1 MSAVVGELVWKVTG
15 DTSGIDKS
23 IKQTDQKAQG
33 LAGNFKNAMGIMAGA
48 VIGAGIAKKIFD
60 IGKASIKAAADME
73 TQTVAFTTMLGSA
86 DKAQSLIKQVS
97 QFAASTP
104 FQLTELTDASKKLVA
119 FGVNSE
125 NVTDTL
131 RKLGD
136 VSAGLS
142 IPIGELSEIYGKS
155 MVQGTLYAEDL
166 NQLAGRGI
174 PIFTELAKVMGVN
187 SSEIKKLGS
196 EGKITFNEL
205 EQVFTNL
212 TAEGEQFGGLMEAQS
227 ATLAGKWSNFND
239 KLDRTAILFGQK
251 LAPAAG
257 EFIDLLNVLFETDEE
272 EFTRGMKAQ
281 LENLEKSIELEK
293 QRKDGRYYSGLA
305 KEMDQVKG
313 IQVDINASAQQR
325 LEIYRKIIQL
335 GEEESKIQG
344 LIKGG
349 EQIRYNLAAS
359 DLDIFKRKGEL
370 TKEQLEAIKNE
381 NKERGKGKEL
391 TDTQKKWLSERL
403 VLEKEVVNFIN
414 QNTKSETELLKME
427 LEDRKS
433 ALLKY
438 SRDREQTAKWI
449 ADIEKIYADKIK
461 ESENKSFQER
471 LSKTNDFVQQVGGA
485 FNNLLSSFQ
494 ALNDAIGNQA
504 IAALDARMEAE
515 LEAAGLSEET
525 AVEKAEA
532 ELKAAEE
539 TGDKEVIAEKRKALE
554 KAKIEEK
561 YAKKRAQ
568 LEYEMAVRGWELQ
581 VAIATATVPMA
592 ILNAY
597 TGAQAATILNPTLS
611 GWYPP
616 LMAGLAAVAAGA
628 QLAAVIAS
636 QPAPPKFEQGGI
648 VPGSSY
654 TGDNMLARVNSG
666 EMILNQQ
673 QQSQLFNMANGGG
686 GGYRQI
692 PPMSADSL
700 WKLIFEASQS
710 GDLFIAERAVTG
722 R

>member
-23 IKQTDQKAQG
+23 LKQTDQKTQG
-33 LAGNFKNAMGIMAGA
+33 LAGNFKSAMGIMAGA
-48 VIGAGIAKKIFD
+48 VVGAGIAKKIFD

-104 FQLTELTDASKKLVA
+104 FQLTELIDASKKLVA

-125 NVTDTL
+125 NVTSTL

-155 MVQGTLYAEDL
+155 MVQGNIFAEDL

-174 PIFTELAKVMGVN
+174 PIFKELAKVMGVN
-187 SSEIKKLGS
+187 ASEIKKLGS

-212 TAEGEQFGGLMEAQS
+212 TAEGGQFGGLMEAQS

-239 KLDRTAILFGQK
+239 KLDRTAILLGQK

-257 EFIDLLNVLFETDEE
+257 EFLDLLNVLFETDEE

-281 LENLEKSIELEK
+281 LENLETAIALEK
-293 QRKDGRYYSGLA
+293 QRKDGRYYSNLA

-313 IQVDINASAQQR
+313 IQVDISASAQQR

-391 TDTQKKWLSERL
+391 TDAQKKRLSERL
-403 VLEKEVVNFIN
+403 ALEKEVVNFIN

-427 LEDRKS
+427 LDERKS

-438 SRDREQTAKWI
+438 SKDREQTARWI
-449 ADIEKIYADKIK
+449 ADIEKIYAEKIK
-461 ESENKSFQER
+461 SSEEKDFEDR
-471 LSKTNDFVQQVGGA
+471 LNTVNNFVQTFGSSITG
-485 FNNLLSSFQ
+485 LLSAIQS
-494 ALNDAIGNQA
+494 LNEAQGAQA

-515 LEAAGLSEET
+515 LQAAGLSEET
-525 AVEKAEA
+525 AVQKAQKELQEA
-532 ELKAAEE
+532 EKS
-539 TGDKEVIAEKRKALE
+539 GNKEL
-554 KAKIEEK
+554 
-561 YAKKRAQ
+561 
-568 LEYEMAVRGWELQ
+568 
-581 VAIATATVPMA
+581 
-592 ILNAY
+592 IL
-597 TGAQAATILNPTLS
+597 
-611 GWYPP
+611 
-616 LMAGLAAVAAGA
+616 
-628 QLAAVIAS
+628 
-636 QPAPPKFEQGGI
+636 
-648 VPGSSY
+648 
-654 TGDNMLARVNSG
+654 
-666 EMILNQQ
+666 
-673 QQSQLFNMANGGG
+673 
-686 GGYRQI
+686 
-692 PPMSADSL
+692 
-700 WKLIFEASQS
+700 
-710 GDLFIAERAVTG
+710 
-722 R
+722 

>member
-23 IKQTDQKAQG
+23 LKQTDQKAQG
-33 LAGNFKNAMGIMAGA
+33 LGSSFKSEMLSMAKA
-48 VIGAGIAKKIFD
+48 ITVAAIAKKIFD
-60 IGKASIKAAADME
+60 IGKASLKAAADME

-86 DKAQSLIKQVS
+86 DKAQALIKQVS

-104 FQLTELTDASKKLVA
+104 FQLTELIDASKKLVA

-125 NVTDTL
+125 NVTSTL

-142 IPIGELSEIYGKS
+142 IPIGELSEIYGKA
-155 MVQGTLYAEDL
+155 MVQGNIFAEDL

-174 PIFTELAKVMGVN
+174 PIFSELAKVMGVN
-187 SSEIKKLGS
+187 ASEIKKLGS

-212 TAEGEQFGGLMEAQS
+212 TAEGGQFGGLMEAQS

-239 KLDRTAILFGQK
+239 KLDRSAILLGQK

-257 EFIDLLNVLFETDEE
+257 EFLDLLNVLFETDEE

-293 QRKDGRYYSGLA
+293 QRKDGRYYSNLA

-313 IQVDINASAQQR
+313 IQIDINASAQQR

-391 TDTQKKWLSERL
+391 TDAQKKWLSERL
-403 VLEKEVVNFIN
+403 ALEKEVVNFIN

-461 ESENKSFQER
+461 EADKKSFQER
-471 LSKTNDFVQQVGGA
+471 LNNINTWVSSYSSAVTGLLGA
-485 FNNLLSSFQ
+485 IQ
-494 ALNDAIGNQA
+494 ALNEAQGAQA
-504 IAALDARMEAE
+504 IASLDARMEAE
-515 LEAAGLSEET
+515 LEAAGLAEET
-525 AVEKAEA
+525 AVQKAEK
-532 ELKAAEE
+532 ELKAAEDS
-539 TGDKEVIAEKRKALE
+539 GNAQVIAEKKKALE

-561 YAKKRAQ
+561 YAKQKAK
-568 LEYEMAVRGWELQ
+568 LEYEIALQSWELQ
-581 VAIATATVPMA
+581 RAMALVQMLQAPLNAFTSTLAWAKFPGGMALAAANAAIAALTAG
-592 ILNAY
+592 I
-597 TGAQAATILNPTLS
+597 QF
-611 GWYPP
+611 
-616 LMAGLAAVAAGA
+616 AAVD
-628 QLAAVIAS
+628 AS
-636 QPAPPKFEQGGI
+636 KPQAPKFEQGGI

-654 TGDNMLARVNSG
+654 SGDNMLARVNSG

-673 QQSQLFNMANGGG
+673 QQAQLFNQANGGG

>member
-23 IKQTDQKAQG
+23 LKQTDQKAQG
-33 LAGNFKNAMGIMAGA
+33 LAGNFKSAMGVMAGA
-48 VIGAGIAKKIFD
+48 VIGADIAKKIFD
-60 IGKASIKAAADME
+60 IGKASLKAAADME

-86 DKAQSLIKQVS
+86 DKAQALIKQVS

-104 FQLTELTDASKKLVA
+104 FQLTELIDASKKLVA

-125 NVTDTL
+125 NVTNTL

-142 IPIGELSEIYGKS
+142 IPIGELSEIYGKA
-155 MVQGTLYAEDL
+155 MVQGNIFAEDL

-174 PIFTELAKVMGVN
+174 PIFSELAKVMGVN
-187 SSEIKKLGS
+187 ASEIKKLGS

-212 TAEGEQFGGLMEAQS
+212 TAEGGQFGGLMEAQS

-239 KLDRTAILFGQK
+239 KLDRTAILLGQK

-257 EFIDLLNVLFETDEE
+257 EFLDLLNVLFETDEE
-272 EFTRGMKAQ
+272 AFTRGMKAQ

-293 QRKDGRYYSGLA
+293 QRKDGRYYSNLA

-391 TDTQKKWLSERL
+391 TDAQKKWLSERL
-403 VLEKEVVNFIN
+403 ALEKEVVNFIN
-414 QNTKSETELLKME
+414 QNTKSETELLIME
-427 LEDRKS
+427 LEERKS

-438 SRDREQTAKWI
+438 SKDKTKTAETI
-449 ADIEKIYADKIK
+449 SQLEEIYSNKIK
-461 ESENKSFQER
+461 DVEKKNFEER
-471 LSKTNDFVQQVGGA
+471 LNNFNNFVNMVGGA
-485 FNNLLSSFQ
+485 LTGLLSAFQ
-494 ALNDAIGNQA
+494 SLNKAQGAQA
-504 IAALDARMEAE
+504 IASLDARMEAE
-515 LEAAGLSEET
+515 LEAAGLAEET
-525 AVEKAEA
+525 AVQKAEK
-532 ELKAAEE
+532 ELKAAEDS
-539 TGDKEVIAEKRKALE
+539 GNAQVIAEKKKALE

-561 YAKKRAQ
+561 YAKKKAQ
-568 LEYEMAVRGWELQ
+568 LEYEIALQSWELQ
-581 VAIATATVPMA
+581 RAMALVQMLQAPLNAFTSTLAWAKFPGGMALAAANAAIAALTAG
-592 ILNAY
+592 I
-597 TGAQAATILNPTLS
+597 QF
-611 GWYPP
+611 
-616 LMAGLAAVAAGA
+616 AAVD
-628 QLAAVIAS
+628 AS
-636 QPAPPKFEQGGI
+636 KPQAPKFEQGGI

-654 TGDNMLARVNSG
+654 SGDNMLARVNSG

-673 QQSQLFNMANGGG
+673 QQAQLFNVANGGG
-686 GGYRQI
+686 GGYRQV
-692 PPMSADSL
+692 PPMSEDSL
-700 WKLIFEASQS
+700 WKLIFEASKS
-710 GDLFIAERAVTG
+710 GDLFIAERAVTS

>member
-23 IKQTDQKAQG
+23 LKQTDQKAQG
-33 LAGNFKNAMGIMAGA
+33 LGSSFKSEMLSMAKA
-48 VIGAGIAKKIFD
+48 ITVAAIAKKIFD
-60 IGKASIKAAADME
+60 IGKASLKAAADME

-86 DKAQSLIKQVS
+86 DKAQALIKQVS

-104 FQLTELTDASKKLVA
+104 FQLTELIDASKKLVA

-125 NVTDTL
+125 NVTSTL

-142 IPIGELSEIYGKS
+142 IPIGELSEIYGKA
-155 MVQGTLYAEDL
+155 MVQGNIFAEDL

-174 PIFTELAKVMGVN
+174 PIFSELAKVMGVN
-187 SSEIKKLGS
+187 ASEIKKLGS

-212 TAEGEQFGGLMEAQS
+212 TAEGGQFGGLMEAQS

-239 KLDRTAILFGQK
+239 KLDRSAILLGQK

-257 EFIDLLNVLFETDEE
+257 EFLDLLNVLFETDEE

-293 QRKDGRYYSGLA
+293 QRKDGRYYSNLA

-313 IQVDINASAQQR
+313 IQIDINASAQQR

-391 TDTQKKWLSERL
+391 TDAQKKWLSERL
-403 VLEKEVVNFIN
+403 ALEKEVVNFIN

-461 ESENKSFQER
+461 EADKKSFQER
-471 LSKTNDFVQQVGGA
+471 LNNINTWVSSYSSAVTGLLGA
-485 FNNLLSSFQ
+485 IQ
-494 ALNDAIGNQA
+494 ALNEAQGAQA
-504 IAALDARMEAE
+504 IASLDTRIEAE
-515 LEAAGLSEET
+515 LEAAGLAEET
-525 AVEKAEA
+525 AVQKAEK
-532 ELKAAEE
+532 ELKAAEDS
-539 TGDKEVIAEKRKALE
+539 GNAQVIAEKKKALE

-561 YAKKRAQ
+561 YAKQKAK
-568 LEYEMAVRGWELQ
+568 LEYEIALQSWELQ
-581 VAIATATVPMA
+581 RAMALVQMLQAPLNAFTSTLAWAKFPGGMALAAANAAIAALTAG
-592 ILNAY
+592 I
-597 TGAQAATILNPTLS
+597 QF
-611 GWYPP
+611 
-616 LMAGLAAVAAGA
+616 AAVD
-628 QLAAVIAS
+628 AS
-636 QPAPPKFEQGGI
+636 KPQAPKFEQGGI

-654 TGDNMLARVNSG
+654 SGDNMLARVNSG

-673 QQSQLFNMANGGG
+673 QQAQLFNQANGGG

>member
-48 VIGAGIAKKIFD
+48 IIGAGIAQKIFD
-60 IGKASIKAAADME
+60 IGKASLKAAADME

-86 DKAQSLIKQVS
+86 DKAQALIKQVS

-104 FQLTELTDASKKLVA
+104 FQLTELIDASKKLVA

-125 NVTDTL
+125 NVTNTL

-142 IPIGELSEIYGKS
+142 IPIGELSEIYGKA
-155 MVQGTLYAEDL
+155 MVQGNIFAEDL

-174 PIFTELAKVMGVN
+174 PIFSELAKVMGVN
-187 SSEIKKLGS
+187 ASEIKKLGS

-212 TAEGEQFGGLMEAQS
+212 TAEGGQFGGLMEAQS

-239 KLDRTAILFGQK
+239 KLDRTAILLGQK

-257 EFIDLLNVLFETDEE
+257 EFLDLLNVLFETDEE
-272 EFTRGMKAQ
+272 AFTRGMKAQ

-293 QRKDGRYYSGLA
+293 QRKDGRYYSNLA

-313 IQVDINASAQQR
+313 IQIDINATAQQR
-325 LEIYRKIIQL
+325 LDLYRQIIRL

-391 TDTQKKWLSERL
+391 TDAQKKWLSERL
-403 VLEKEVVNFIN
+403 ALEKEVVNFIN

-427 LEDRKS
+427 LDERKS

-449 ADIEKIYADKIK
+449 ADIEQIYSDKIK
-461 ESENKSFQER
+461 EADKKSFQER
-471 LSKTNDFVQQVGGA
+471 LNNINTWVSSYGSAVTGLLGA
-485 FNNLLSSFQ
+485 IQS
-494 ALNDAIGNQA
+494 LNEAQGAQA
-504 IAALDARMEAE
+504 IASLDARMEAE

-539 TGDKEVIAEKRKALE
+539 SGDAQTINEKKKALE

-561 YAKKRAQ
+561 YAKQKAK
-568 LEYEMAVRGWELQ
+568 LEYEIALQSWELQ
-581 VAIATATVPMA
+581 RAMALVQMLQAPLNAFTSTLAWAKFPGGMALAAANAAIAALTAG
-592 ILNAY
+592 I
-597 TGAQAATILNPTLS
+597 QF
-611 GWYPP
+611 
-616 LMAGLAAVAAGA
+616 AAVD
-628 QLAAVIAS
+628 AS
-636 QPAPPKFEQGGI
+636 KPQAPKFEQGGI

-654 TGDNMLARVNSG
+654 SGDNMLARVNSG

-673 QQSQLFNMANGGG
+673 QQAQLFNVANGGG
-686 GGYRQI
+686 GGYRQV
-692 PPMSADSL
+692 PPMSEDSL
-700 WKLIFEASQS
+700 WKMIFEASQS